1 MISSYHLFD
10 KRAFKFESEIESSET
25 ISSSSPTST
34 DLIPTISNNLII
46 NETYY
51 ENDGKTTQ
59 ISTTIKTISVRIS
72 YDCDSE
78 WPNFKN
84 DWILINN
91 VIRVFMPILLLCLCN
106 SWIVI
111 GLARAKKRTNAIFRH
126 NSMQFNENNSN
137 RNKKAVYIKVIQPDD
152 TNNKDDLKS
161 GIRTKRSCSNA
172 SMYSFN
178 QNLNKKSAQTQ
189 NNVHIRGGKNNTTQ
203 HISLMLFAVSFGF
216 VIFNLPFAI
225 RTLLHRQFSEN
236 FKILDYLYQEENLF
250 TTHTSKNE
258 IRSAIKYEFFSSLTH
273 LL

>member
-1 MISSYHLFD
+1 LFD
-10 KRAFKFESEIESSET
+10 KRAFKFESEIEST
-25 ISSSSPTST
+25 DATPSSSTT
-34 DLIPTISNNLII
+34 TVLIPTNIEKNSIIAEKESNYDDKIRPS
-46 NETYY
+46 
-51 ENDGKTTQ
+51 
-59 ISTTIKTISVRIS
+59 STTVKTISVRIS

-78 WPNFKN
+78 WPNIKN
-84 DWILINN
+84 DWILLNN

-126 NSMQFNENNSN
+126 NSIQNQNNQNNS
-137 RNKKAVYIKVIQPDD
+137 KARKMAAYNECEENI
-152 TNNKDDLKS
+152 NKDDITSIK
-161 GIRTKRSCSNA
+161 TKHSSSNG
-172 SMYSFN
+172 SIYSTN
-178 QNLNKKSAQTQ
+178 QNTSKKIPHPSNNNK
-189 NNVHIRGGKNNTTQ
+189 NVHIRGGKNNTTQ

-258 IRSAIKYEFFSSLTH
+258 IKSAIKYEFFSSLTH